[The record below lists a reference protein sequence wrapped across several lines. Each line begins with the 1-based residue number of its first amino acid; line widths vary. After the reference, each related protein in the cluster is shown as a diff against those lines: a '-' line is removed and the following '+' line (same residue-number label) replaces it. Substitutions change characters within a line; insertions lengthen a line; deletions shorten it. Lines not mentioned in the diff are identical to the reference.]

1 VFLQLGHLSFPS
13 LQVIY
18 HNYDLDNKFTIIV
31 FEIIVPKVKFLEV
44 IVSKVK
50 VLIPEVIVP
59 EVIVP
64 EVKFPEVKLPKVIVL
79 EVKFPK
85 VIVYEVMVHEVIVLC
100 HISFLIKS
108 MNDIKNYDLKNFELV
123 PMS

>member
-18 HNYDLDNKFTIIV
+18 HNYGLDSKFSIIV
-31 FEIIVPKVKFLEV
+31 FEIIVPKFKFLEV
-44 IVSKVK
+44 IVFEVK
-50 VLIPEVIVP
+50 VLVPKVIVL
-59 EVIVP
+59 

-79 EVKFPK
+79 KVKFPK